1 MLGPIGMPEMI
12 AVFVI
17 ALLLFGPKKLPE
29 LGRTL
34 AKAITEFRR
43 ASNELKATFESHLS
57 ELEKENQSL
66 KQSLNAYTAP
76 DYSSS
81 GYSYDSEYAYGSDHS
96 QSSGSLPESSA
107 SQPSTASATATQDAP
122 ANRDEHAAAPQ
133 IEGTVARSSN
143 YDTEAH
149 HFSNEEKHP
158 A

>member
-1 MLGPIGMPEMI
+1 MGPIGMPEMI
-12 AVFVI
+12 AIFVI

-34 AKAITEFRR
+34 GKAITEFRR

-66 KQSLNAYTAP
+66 KESLNPYTAP

-81 GYSYDSEYAYGSDHS
+81 SYSYDHEYQYDSDH
-96 QSSGSLPESSA
+96 QLSGSTESSA
-107 SQPSTASATATQDAP
+107 SQPTTASATATQDAP
-122 ANRDEHAAAPQ
+122 ASRDEHTAAPHV
-133 IEGTVARSSN
+133 EGTVARSTT
-143 YDTEAH
+143 YPTDTH
-149 HFSNEEKHP
+149 HASNEETHP